1 MTLCGQTI
9 EHCPHW
15 MHRSGSQIG
24 TCSAMLRFSYFVV
37 PVGKVPSI
45 GIALT
50 GKVSPR
56 PSIMTA
62 VTLRTNSGAVSG
74 TILRT
79 LRLLVAVP
87 GIFTSQ
93 RLASALSMAAKFL
106 FTTSVPLRA

>member
-1 MTLCGQTI
+1 MTLCGQTM

-24 TCSAMLRFSYFVV
+24 TCSAMLRFSYFVL
-37 PVGKVPSI
+37 PAGKVPSI

-50 GKVSPR
+50 GNVSPR

-79 LRLLVAVP
+79 VRLLVA
-87 GIFTSQ
+87 
-93 RLASALSMAAKFL
+93 ASGMFNSEGLGGGL
-106 FTTSVPLRA
+106 